1 MSAWLN
7 NPPSSGTLAFSLR
20 LAPSLPAAD
29 FPAFHTG
36 YSASPPLAYSPFLGA
51 SGASSAIL
59 SPYCLLRHKTID
71 VLDRGGAREL
81 YFNFIFEWVQDCG
94 CPLNLRPETPKPKP

>member
-1 MSAWLN
+1 MLC
-7 NPPSSGTLAFSLR
+7 FSKRHR
-20 LAPSLPAAD
+20 LP
-29 FPAFHTG
+29 TG
-36 YSASPPLAYSPFLGA
+36 GGGRVDGF
-51 SGASSAIL
+51 
-59 SPYCLLRHKTID
+59 KTID